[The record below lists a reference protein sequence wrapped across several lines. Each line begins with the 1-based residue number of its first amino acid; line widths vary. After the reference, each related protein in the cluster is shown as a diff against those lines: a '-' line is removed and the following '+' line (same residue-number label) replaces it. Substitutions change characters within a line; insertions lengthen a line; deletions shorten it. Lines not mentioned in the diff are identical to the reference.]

1 MLSLFKPP
9 HRGITYYYQV
19 MVIAEVVFGEA
30 DISEP
35 KSLRSE
41 SISVSLLD
49 RLKHRIFFENLILF
63 IRLYWVLV
71 VVCGI

>member
-1 MLSLFKPP
+1 
-9 HRGITYYYQV
+9 